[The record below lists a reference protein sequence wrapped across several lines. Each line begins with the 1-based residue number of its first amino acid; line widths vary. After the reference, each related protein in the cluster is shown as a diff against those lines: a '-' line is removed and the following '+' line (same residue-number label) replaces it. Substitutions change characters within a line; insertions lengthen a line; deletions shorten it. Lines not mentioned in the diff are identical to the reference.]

1 MHYMCVEVE
10 MEWAGMG
17 TESMQ
22 GGVYEIHK
30 NLQYF
35 RGSFQWP
42 CVTEIEAER
51 RGMMREISR

>member
-1 MHYMCVEVE
+1 MHYMYVEVE

-17 TESMQ
+17 TEFMQ
-22 GGVYEIHK
+22 RGVSEIHK
-30 NLQYF
+30 NLQCF

-42 CVTEIEAER
+42 RVTEIEAER